1 MNLSL
6 STFPNEW
13 NEFLKEEKNLPYFKE
28 LLNSLDSYYKTE
40 EITPKIDRV
49 YYALSLLNP
58 KDVKVIIL
66 GQDPYPT
73 LNVANGLAFSVSKN
87 TPIPQSLKNIYKEL
101 NIEYGYKIPQ
111 TNGDLTNWAKQ
122 GVLLLNTSLTTIVGK
137 PNSMK
142 KIGWQTF
149 TNHLIE
155 KLSSLNDHKR
165 VYLLF
170 GNEAIKKENLLNKE
184 NSLIIKCVHP
194 SPLSASRGFFN
205 SNCFKK
211 VNELLKESNLK
222 EIDWQIEDDQINLF

>member
-40 EITPKIDRV
+40 EITPKIDKV
-49 YYALSLLNP
+49 YYALSLINP

-87 TPIPQSLKNIYKEL
+87 TPIPQSLKNMYKEL

-222 EIDWQIEDDQINLF
+222 EIDWQIEDDQISLF

>member
-1 MNLSL
+1 MNIDL

-13 NEFLKEEKNLPYFKE
+13 NSFLEEEKSLPYFND
-28 LLNSLDSYYKTE
+28 LLKTIDSAYDNE
-40 EITPKIDRV
+40 DITPTKEKI
-49 YYALSLLNP
+49 YHALSLTNP

-73 LNVANGLAFSVSKN
+73 KGVANGLAFSVSKN
-87 TPIPQSLKNIYKEL
+87 TPLPQSLKNIYKEL
-101 NIEYGYKIPQ
+101 NIEFGYSIPQ
-111 TNGDLTNWAKQ
+111 TNGNLSPWSNQ

-142 KIGWQTF
+142 KIGWAKF
-149 TNHLIE
+149 TDHLIS
-155 KLSSLNDHKR
+155 KLSNLNDHKR
-165 VYLLF
+165 VYLFF
-170 GNEAIKKENLLNKE
+170 GNEAIKKESLLNKE

-211 VNELLKESNLK
+211 VNELLIESNLSP
-222 EIDWQIEDDQINLF
+222 IDWKIEDDQMTLF

>member
-1 MNLSL
+1 MNIDL

-13 NEFLKEEKNLPYFKE
+13 NSFLEEEKSLPYFND
-28 LLNSLDSYYKTE
+28 LLKAIDSAYDNE
-40 EITPKIDRV
+40 DITPTKERI
-49 YYALSLLNP
+49 YHALSLTNP

-73 LNVANGLAFSVSKN
+73 KGVANGLAFSVSKN
-87 TPIPQSLKNIYKEL
+87 TPLPQSLKNIYKEL
-101 NIEYGYKIPQ
+101 NIEFGYSIPQ
-111 TNGDLTNWAKQ
+111 TNGNLSPWSKQ

-142 KIGWQTF
+142 KIGWAKF
-149 TNHLIE
+149 TDHLIS
-155 KLSSLNDHKR
+155 KLSNLNDHKR
-165 VYLLF
+165 VYLFF
-170 GNEAIKKENLLNKE
+170 GNEAIKKESLLNKE

-211 VNELLKESNLK
+211 VNELLIESNLSP
-222 EIDWQIEDDQINLF
+222 IDWKIEDDQMTLF

>member
-111 TNGDLTNWAKQ
+111 TNGDLTDWAKQ

-142 KIGWQTF
+142 KIGWQIF

-222 EIDWQIEDDQINLF
+222 EIDWQIEDDQISLF

>member
-40 EITPKIDRV
+40 EITPKIDKV
-49 YYALSLLNP
+49 YYALSLINP